1 MEDAKIVQLYF
12 DRNEAALSETQSKYG
27 KYLLKIANNILYN
40 NEDSEEC
47 VNDTY
52 LSAWNAI
59 PPHRPEVLSLFL
71 GKLTRGHAIDEYRRS
86 HAGKRIPSEYTT
98 SIDELEEC
106 IPGTSDVEANLEAK
120 RLGEVISSF
129 LRDQSDEARNLFVGR
144 YFYADSL
151 KDVAAYYGMS
161 EAKAKMILFRTRQ
174 KLKEF
179 LETEGFTV

>member
-12 DRNEAALSETQSKYG
+12 DRNEAALKETQTKYR

-52 LSAWNAI
+52 LSAWNAM
-59 PPHRPEVLSLFL
+59 PPHKPDVLSLFL
-71 GKLTRGHAIDEYRRS
+71 GKLTRGHAIDVYRKN

-106 IPGTSDVEANLEAK
+106 IPGGSDVEANLEAK
-120 RLGEVISSF
+120 RLGEVISAF
-129 LRDQSDEARNLFVGR
+129 LREQDDEARNLFVGR

-151 KDVAAYYGMS
+151 KEVASYYGMTDT
-161 EAKAKMILFRTRQ
+161 KAKMILFRTRQ
-174 KLKEF
+174 RLKEY

>member
-12 DRNEAALSETQSKYG
+12 DRNEAALNETQKKYG
-27 KYLLKIANNILYN
+27 KYLHKIANNILYN
-40 NEDSEEC
+40 DEDAEEC

-59 PPHRPEVLSLFL
+59 PPHKPDVLSLFL
-71 GKLTRGHAIDEYRRS
+71 GKLTRGHAIDQYRKS
-86 HAGKRIPSEYTT
+86 HAGKRIPSEFTT

-106 IPGTSDVEANLEAK
+106 IPSTSDVEANLEAK

-129 LRDQSDEARNLFVGR
+129 LREQSDEARNLFVGR
-144 YFYADSL
+144 YYYADSL
-151 KDVAAYYGMS
+151 KDVAAYYGMT
-161 EAKAKMILFRTRQ
+161 ETKAKMILFRTRQ
-174 KLKEF
+174 KLKEY